1 MPSTIAWLDASR
13 AEQQRMREVINLFT
27 QSESRDELGI
37 GQVRDSFSDRLF
49 PGTSTLHTRAR
60 YVLLIPWCYREAAR
74 LANSGDDLLRRADK
88 IERKLIVA
96 LNIAGAHDGLIG
108 RQVLAKLKTLPSALY
123 WSALSQWGVLVG
135 DIEDELLAKT
145 WKHEADELVERAPRM
160 WNVPAVPVGFPDSAS
175 TLDLSYDEAVWVR
188 ERMLGG
194 SEGSLLELLLKDH
207 QDTWRDVPA
216 AWDVPVADSAV
227 ARLLTHARLFSLVVE
242 GAALSY
248 NLALAQR
255 YEERG
260 FTAVESPVA
269 LYTDA
274 ITDWSAALEAEVG
287 ALKDWDLPDM
297 WQGAKQQ
304 NPRISWAT
312 QSFVDTWVEL
322 LRAGVRPDE
331 DKAIR
336 HVIARERLQ
345 KKTQSRLTNEK
356 LLRAWSGASGTSRLS
371 YRWGNVTRLLTD
383 VSEGLQ
389 RAVA

>member
-13 AEQQRMREVINLFT
+13 DEQRRMREVINLFT

-74 LANSGDDLLRRADK
+74 LANSGEDLLRRADK

-96 LNIAGAHDGLIG
+96 LNDAGAHDGLIG

-135 DIEDELLAKT
+135 GVEDELLAKT
-145 WKHEADELVERAPRM
+145 WRHEADELVERAPRM
-160 WNVPAVPVGFPDSAS
+160 WNVPAVPLGFPDSAD
-175 TLDLSYDEAVWVR
+175 TLDLSYDEALWVR
-188 ERMLGG
+188 EHMMSG
-194 SEGSLLELLLKDH
+194 SEGSMLALLLSDPH
-207 QDTWRDVPA
+207 DTWKDVPA
-216 AWDVPVADSAV
+216 PWAVPVGDTAV
-227 ARLLTHARLFSLVVE
+227 ADLLEHARLFSLVIQ

-248 NLALAQR
+248 NLALARR
-255 YEERG
+255 YEQMG
-260 FTAVESPVA
+260 LTAVETPVDVYA
-269 LYTDA
+269 QA
-274 ITDWSAALEAEVG
+274 ITDWNSALTGELDALDAWQL
-287 ALKDWDLPDM
+287 ADM
-297 WQGAKQQ
+297 WQGAREH

-312 QSFVDTWVEL
+312 QSFVDTWVDL
-322 LRAGVRPDE
+322 LRRGVRPDQ
-331 DKAIR
+331 DVAVT

-356 LLRAWSGASGTSRLS
+356 LLRAWSGASGAGRLS
-371 YRWGNVTRLLTD
+371 YRWSNVTRLLTD